1 LWARSVGSDLI
12 SEHLK
17 LYQSAAGQLLLRY
30 PFFYSYIMVVTTRT
44 NTAPG
49 FHAMPA
55 ASYSGW
61 DTQNRCLAR
70 QAVTRTGAADFLLFR
85 LRVDRD
91 PAQRFV
97 RMLFFSHSYGCKQ
110 PPGRRTES
118 RRRRKKSRDFWGRVL
133 GWRGGG
139 RRPAGFFIDRVTQQ
153 PHDETKSRGSFP
165 VL

>member
-1 LWARSVGSDLI
+1 
-12 SEHLK
+12 
-17 LYQSAAGQLLLRY
+17 
-30 PFFYSYIMVVTTRT
+30 MVVTTRT

-97 RMLFFSHSYGCKQ
+97 RMIFFSIRTGASNHPAEDGIETEEEEEPRFLGPCVGLARWWSTA
-110 PPGRRTES
+110 GR
-118 RRRRKKSRDFWGRVL
+118 
-133 GWRGGG
+133 
-139 RRPAGFFIDRVTQQ
+139 FFY
-153 PHDETKSRGSFP
+153 
-165 VL
+165 